1 MEFIK
6 KTLVRRLTMDQKQA
20 TTEKDL
26 TTKCPVFY
34 VAFELGNSTW
44 KMACSD
50 GRKVRHVTVTAR
62 DLEQVEL
69 ALLRAQNHFS
79 MSEGCS
85 TVSCYEAGRDG
96 FWLHRYL
103 QGRGIDNVVVDS
115 ASLEVDRRLR
125 RAKTD
130 RIDAGKL
137 LRMLIRYHGGERQ
150 LWRVVRV
157 PSREDEDARQLHR
170 ELENLKRERTR
181 HRNRIHGIL
190 MQQGLCIPNPS
201 KKRFLKDLEAL
212 RTWDGHQL
220 PVGLKARI
228 VRTYQ
233 QLRLVED
240 QISAL
245 ATEKRE
251 QLKEVS
257 NAKMNQVAQLLR
269 LPGIGPVSS
278 WTFVMEFFGWRRFR
292 NRREVAA
299 LAGLTPTP
307 YDSGR
312 RLREQ
317 GISKAGNRR
326 IRTLAIEIAWAWLR
340 YQPQS
345 KLSQWFSERF
355 AGGGTR
361 MRRIG
366 IVAVAR
372 RLLIDL
378 WRFLEYGIVP
388 EGALLTT

>member
-1 MEFIK
+1 
-6 KTLVRRLTMDQKQA
+6 
-20 TTEKDL
+20 
-26 TTKCPVFY
+26 
-34 VAFELGNSTW
+34 
-44 KMACSD
+44 
-50 GRKVRHVTVTAR
+50 
-62 DLEQVEL
+62 
-69 ALLRAQNHFS
+69 
-79 MSEGCS
+79 
-85 TVSCYEAGRDG
+85 VSCYEAGRDG

-103 QGRGIDNVVVDS
+103 QSRGIDNVVVDS

-137 LRMLIRYHGGERQ
+137 LRMLIRYHGGEKQ

-157 PSREDEDARQLHR
+157 PTWEDEDARHLNR
-170 ELENLKRERTR
+170 ELESLKRERTR

-190 MQQGLCIPNPS
+190 MQQGLRLPNPS
-201 KKRFLKDLEAL
+201 KKRFIKDLEAL
-212 RTWDGHQL
+212 RTWDGQEL
-220 PVGLKARI
+220 PGGMKARL
-228 VRTYQ
+228 VRVYQ

-240 QISAL
+240 QISTL
-245 ATEKRE
+245 AKEKRD
-251 QLKEVS
+251 QLKEAGNV
-257 NAKMNQVAQLLR
+257 KMRQVAQLLR

-340 YQPQS
+340 YQPRS

-378 WRFLEYGIVP
+378 WRFLEYGVVS

>member
-1 MEFIK
+1 
-6 KTLVRRLTMDQKQA
+6 MDQKQA
-20 TTEKDL
+20 TPEKEL
-26 TTKCPVFY
+26 NTRSPVLY

-44 KMACSD
+44 KLACSD

-62 DLEQVEL
+62 DLDQVQR
-69 ALLRAQNHFS
+69 ALLGDQNHFALAG
-79 MSEGCS
+79 GCS

-137 LRMLIRYHGGERQ
+137 LRMLIRYHGGEQQ

-157 PSREDEDARQLHR
+157 PSREDEDARHLNR
-170 ELENLKRERTR
+170 ELESLKRERTR

-190 MQQGLCIPNPS
+190 MQQGLRLPNPS
-201 KKRFLKDLEAL
+201 KKRFIKDLEVL
-212 RTWDGHQL
+212 RTWDGQKL
-220 PVGLKARI
+220 PDGMKARL
-228 VRTYQ
+228 VRVCQ

-245 ATEKRE
+245 TKEKRE
-251 QLKEVS
+251 QLKEVD
-257 NAKMNQVAQLLR
+257 NAKMRQVAQLLR

-307 YDSGR
+307 YDSGG

-340 YQPQS
+340 YQPRS

-355 AGGGTR
+355 ASGGSR

-378 WRFLEYGIVP
+378 WRFLEYGVVP